1 MTTLLIVESNT
12 PAMVAEGHAG
22 AFGFVRSFA
31 SFAPEVRLRLTAP
44 YAAAFQPEELRGVDG
59 VIFSGSGV
67 PWGVT
72 SAEAKPLRDAMEVVF
87 AEGLPVWGSCNG
99 MQLGAVVLGGTV
111 GDCPNGIEIGTARN
125 IELTSPGTAHPML
138 SGRAS
143 GYAVPCIHF
152 HEVQSLGSDTVL
164 LAGNDH
170 TPIQAITCAS
180 GPVDFWGTQY
190 HPELRLADIAA
201 YVRGGTFGNADAL
214 LTHLEAGDADPDAAA
229 ALGTSLPE
237 LGARTLELQNWLS
250 HVRATRAALS

>member
-12 PAMVAEGHAG
+12 PAMVTAGQAG
-22 AFGFVRSFA
+22 AFGFVRAFA
-31 SFAPEVRLRLTAP
+31 GFAPEVRIRLTAP
-44 YAAAFQPEELRGVDG
+44 YAAALQPEELRGVDG

-67 PWGVT
+67 PWGVDT
-72 SAEAKPLRDAMEVVF
+72 AEAKPLRDAMEIVF

-111 GDCPNGIEIGTARN
+111 GDCPNGTEIGTARN
-125 IELTSPGTAHPML
+125 IALTSPGTAHSML
-138 SGRAS
+138 SGRAA

-170 TPIQAITCAS
+170 TPIQAIACSS
-180 GPVDFWGTQY
+180 GSVDFWGTQY
-190 HPELRLADIAA
+190 HPELALADIGA
-201 YVRGGTFGNADAL
+201 YLRGGTFGDAPEL
-214 LTHLEAGDADPDAAA
+214 IANLEAGDTDATAAA

-237 LGARTLELQNWLS
+237 LATRTLELQNWLA
-250 HVRATRAALS
+250 HVRATRAALG

>member
-22 AFGFVRSFA
+22 AFGFVRSFS

-72 SAEAKPLRDAMEVVF
+72 SAEAKPLRDAMEIVF

-164 LAGNDH
+164 LVNVIIRQFRPSPAPVGRW
-170 TPIQAITCAS
+170 IS
-180 GPVDFWGTQY
+180 GGHNTIPNCVSRISRPMSGVA
-190 HPELRLADIAA
+190 PSAMRMLC
-201 YVRGGTFGNADAL
+201 
-214 LTHLEAGDADPDAAA
+214 
-229 ALGTSLPE
+229 
-237 LGARTLELQNWLS
+237 
-250 HVRATRAALS
+250 